1 MGKRNSRRSLSSS
14 QRKKILSQQNNK
26 SAVCHTP
33 LDMRT
38 VDFDD
43 VKTWANKGIAIVA
56 NGAALCPHCQK
67 IKIHNERLKKVDKKR
82 KIKQT
87 KE

>member
-1 MGKRNSRRSLSSS
+1 
-14 QRKKILSQQNNK
+14 
-26 SAVCHTP
+26 
-33 LDMRT
+33 MRT